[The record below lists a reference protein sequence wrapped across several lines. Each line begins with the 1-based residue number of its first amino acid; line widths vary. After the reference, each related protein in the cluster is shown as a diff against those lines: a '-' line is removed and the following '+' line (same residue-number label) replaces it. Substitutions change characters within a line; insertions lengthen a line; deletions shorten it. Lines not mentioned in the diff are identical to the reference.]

1 MPPKPKVIC
10 TCSIC
15 SKLTCENKHGI
26 RVPGRKDRESR
37 DKGNI
42 PFTPEPPTAP
52 SSEASGNQLSEENTP
67 SQAQKV
73 PDLSAV
79 IEPVFQMCWLL
90 AAWLS
95 LCAGVSRKTVNTVLK
110 CLGYGVSTAIPK
122 IDIPKDICTVYARA
136 QLEPE
141 LAFSKLQQPNP
152 VHQDRMSDIQDSP
165 AWQSLKGFLTSKY
178 HLVFA
183 VYIDW
188 FNPYTNKIAEIRF
201 LPENVFIV
209 GMMPAPH
216 SPTIWTISHILVSF
230 QRAIAEF
237 DLPGKIIA
245 THSHPG
251 GITIALRLIPL
262 IADLQAIRKMRDGA
276 TVRAQAME
284 WQNLVTVTAK
294 ETLARQTGVRWTP
307 MHNFPYWNLAKYVV
321 LGFMHNFLEGIL
333 AFQLRALWG
342 IGRTKEMLKS
352 ITQIL
357 DDESSSSIDTDELV
371 QESQDL
377 EIEAEYA
384 SQHESATGLTEN
396 FDHMDVDDKGEVDDE
411 REPTPMP
418 QLFIPLDDEGDEI
431 DEDFVPLDV
440 ETAFDFTP
448 EQLGS
453 IRNCIL
459 HVLLPASSD
468 RPPPNLGEASY
479 GKLKAHGLL
488 VLFTVI
494 LPLIIP
500 ELWWKGNEVET
511 KRLQSFCDLV
521 ASTNII
527 SAYSTSNVDADKY
540 MYHYVKYRASI
551 QDLHP
556 GFKSMPN
563 HHYAMHGGDQLKFW
577 GPLSLLSEF
586 PGERMNGDFGQIK
599 TNKHLGDMEFIMVYK
614 SACKGRLEASLHD
627 NQYTNPATQKL
638 AEILEPK
645 DVFAFMHNPETM
657 TGQQIAKLADGTVL
671 SKDHYAI
678 LLKYL
683 NNSGREYK
691 SAYTNSRYPLG
702 TLILPTI
709 AQNHTQIP
717 FNNSTYS
724 CYKSHEG
731 QSHIQF
737 YIPGGYGGAW
747 ETGYIETIWELP
759 LEGVKH
765 TFLLV

>member
-1 MPPKPKVIC
+1 MRFPGKVVSCGAIILYCLNLPP
-10 TCSIC
+10 
-15 SKLTCENKHGI
+15 
-26 RVPGRKDRESR
+26 
-37 DKGNI
+37 
-42 PFTPEPPTAP
+42 
-52 SSEASGNQLSEENTP
+52 
-67 SQAQKV
+67 
-73 PDLSAV
+73 
-79 IEPVFQMCWLL
+79 
-90 AAWLS
+90 
-95 LCAGVSRKTVNTVLK
+95 
-110 CLGYGVSTAIPK
+110 
-122 IDIPKDICTVYARA
+122 
-136 QLEPE
+136 
-141 LAFSKLQQPNP
+141 
-152 VHQDRMSDIQDSP
+152 
-165 AWQSLKGFLTSKY
+165 
-178 HLVFA
+178 
-183 VYIDW
+183 
-188 FNPYTNKIAEIRF
+188 EIRF

-262 IADLQAIRKMRDGA
+262 IADLQAIRKVAGFLSHAAGLFCSFCNCHKDDIEDLDYNSWQMRNGA

-307 MHNFPYWNLAKYVV
+307 MHNFPYWNPAKYVV

-377 EIEAEYA
+377 EIEAEHA

-396 FDHMDVDDKGEVDDE
+396 FDHMDVDDEGGEVDDE

-448 EQLGS
+448 EQLGN

-468 RPPPNLGEASY
+468 RPPPNLGEASH
-479 GKLKAHGLL
+479 GKLKAHELL

-599 TNKHLGDMEFIMVYK
+599 TNKHLGKFL
-614 SACKGRLEASLHD
+614 S
-627 NQYTNPATQKL
+627 YT
-638 AEILEPK
+638 I
-645 DVFAFMHNPETM
+645 H
-657 TGQQIAKLADGTVL
+657 
-671 SKDHYAI
+671 
-678 LLKYL
+678 
-683 NNSGREYK
+683 
-691 SAYTNSRYPLG
+691 
-702 TLILPTI
+702 
-709 AQNHTQIP
+709 
-717 FNNSTYS
+717 
-724 CYKSHEG
+724 
-731 QSHIQF
+731 
-737 YIPGGYGGAW
+737 
-747 ETGYIETIWELP
+747 
-759 LEGVKH
+759 
-765 TFLLV
+765 

>member
-1 MPPKPKVIC
+1 
-10 TCSIC
+10 
-15 SKLTCENKHGI
+15 
-26 RVPGRKDRESR
+26 
-37 DKGNI
+37 
-42 PFTPEPPTAP
+42 
-52 SSEASGNQLSEENTP
+52 
-67 SQAQKV
+67 
-73 PDLSAV
+73 
-79 IEPVFQMCWLL
+79 
-90 AAWLS
+90 
-95 LCAGVSRKTVNTVLK
+95 
-110 CLGYGVSTAIPK
+110 
-122 IDIPKDICTVYARA
+122 
-136 QLEPE
+136 
-141 LAFSKLQQPNP
+141 
-152 VHQDRMSDIQDSP
+152 MSDIQDSP

-188 FNPYTNKIAEIRF
+188 FNPYTNKIAGKVVSCGAIILYCLNLLPEIRF

-237 DLPGKIIA
+237 DLSGKIIA

-262 IADLQAIRKMRDGA
+262 IADSQAIRKVAGFLYHAAGLFCSFCNCHKDDIEDLDYNSWQMQDGA

-284 WQNLVTVTAK
+284 WQNLVT
-294 ETLARQTGVRWTP
+294 G
-307 MHNFPYWNLAKYVV
+307 
-321 LGFMHNFLEGIL
+321 
-333 AFQLRALWG
+333 ALWG
-342 IGRTKEMLKS
+342 FGHTKEMLKS

-384 SQHESATGLTEN
+384 SQHESATGLTGN

-411 REPTPMP
+411 CN
-418 QLFIPLDDEGDEI
+418 EI

-459 HVLLPASSD
+459 YVLLPASSD
-468 RPPPNLGEASY
+468 CPPPNLGEASHD
-479 GKLKAHGLL
+479 KLKAHELL

-500 ELWWKGNEVET
+500 ELWWKGKEVET

-521 ASTNII
+521 AFTNII
-527 SAYSTSNVDADKY
+527 SAYSTLNVDADKY
-540 MYHYVKYRASI
+540 MYHYVKYWASI

-556 GFKSMPN
+556 GFKFMPN

-577 GPLSLLSEF
+577 GPLSLLCEF

-599 TNKHLGDMEFIMVYK
+599 TNKHLGDMEFTMIHK
-614 SACKGRLEASLHD
+614 SACKGRLEASFHD

-645 DVFAFMHNPETM
+645 DEGNTNP
-657 TGQQIAKLADGTVL
+657 L
-671 SKDHYAI
+671 
-678 LLKYL
+678 
-683 NNSGREYK
+683 
-691 SAYTNSRYPLG
+691 
-702 TLILPTI
+702 
-709 AQNHTQIP
+709 TQIP
-717 FNNSTYS
+717 AI
-724 CYKSHEG
+724 HWG
-731 QSHIQF
+731 
-737 YIPGGYGGAW
+737 
-747 ETGYIETIWELP
+747 L
-759 LEGVKH
+759 
-765 TFLLV
+765 